1 MKKQILKI
9 ITIIGLIFSQNLF
22 ASTPPTPEEYQEIV
36 DSFKLKDT
44 SEKELSQTF
53 RVNGE
58 EIKFT
63 IDKLDDKQALK
74 NGQWQRHLIKFNNIK
89 LQEFNG
95 GNLVYIYDQKLFA
108 VACIA
113 KDKKTVLASIVR
125 SSVQDYKEI
134 HYGGLVS
141 SIDKNIK
148 DDSYVLDE
156 DEIFKTPISRFVSI
170 NNPYNPKE
178 FYPYFNEQRILARLY
193 ETGTCDK
200 KATEQANIQV
210 LVGDKWIPQEE
221 SWNIKETI
229 VDTKTTTILPKKQ
242 HLYKSPSIDAKTKM
256 YLIKGDKVEVL
267 EEKDNWLHILYKGKK
282 EIKAWIP
289 KHAVEATE

>member
-1 MKKQILKI
+1 MKKQIVKT
-9 ITIIGLIFSQNLF
+9 ITFLGIFFSSNLF
-22 ASTPPTPEEYQEIV
+22 AITPPTPEEYKEIV
-36 DSFKLKDT
+36 DSFKLIDT
-44 SEKELSQTF
+44 SEKELSHTF

-89 LQEFNG
+89 LQKFNG

-125 SSVQDYKEI
+125 SSVKDYKEI

-141 SIDKNIK
+141 LIDKNIK

-156 DEIFKTPISRFVSI
+156 DEIFKTPISRFISI
-170 NNPYNPKE
+170 KTPYNPNE
-178 FYPYFNEQRILARLY
+178 FYPYFNEQRILERLY

-200 KATEQANIQV
+200 KATNEANIEV
-210 LVGDKWIPQEE
+210 LLGNKWIPQEQ
-221 SWNIKETI
+221 SWKINKE
-229 VDTKTTTILPKKQ
+229 
-242 HLYKSPSIDAKTKM
+242 
-256 YLIKGDKVEVL
+256 
-267 EEKDNWLHILYKGKK
+267 
-282 EIKAWIP
+282 
-289 KHAVEATE
+289 